1 MARNGGLRLWG
12 QVENVERMARSMIN
26 VWSPLVP
33 VSPRNGCMQFSR
45 GSHKLGLVEHAYRRD
60 LGLATRE
67 GHWLHV
73 DEAVQASHC
82 SPESG
87 RVVDVVM
94 EPGCARPLFRL
105 AVHSC

>member
-1 MARNGGLRLWG
+1 
-12 QVENVERMARSMIN
+12 VENVERMARSMIN